1 MSIPDRV
8 GAPLMTRLLSGW
20 DSCDGPLHRCLAN
33 AVRRV
38 IVSGAL
44 PQGAILPS
52 QRALAQALA
61 VSRTTVAVAYDELCT
76 EGWLATRQGGTTWVR
91 QPIPARQI
99 AWQGDRLGSYAADR
113 NPLDLTSG
121 ALAASPVLQ
130 RVLSGPWI
138 DDLRSLLEIDG
149 FLPAGL
155 EMLRKAVTDYFDDVD
170 LATPSA
176 QLMITDGAHHG
187 LTLVSE
193 CLVSAGDTVLVE
205 NPTYRGALDVFTR
218 LGAQVVGIRTD
229 HEGIDPSDLATAIH
243 RHRPRLLYV
252 MPAAHNATGVTWTQD
267 RRREVASIATRASLL
282 VVEDASTADLQLGR
296 PAGPMSLLLSDERS
310 VLIGSVTK
318 LFWAGLRVGWLRGP
332 ERIVDAVLR
341 ARMTTNIAGSLPSQV
356 LAARCL
362 EHRHEARAIRRAE
375 LRQAQAETVDLLAH
389 HLPAWRPHPAD
400 GSSLW
405 VDTGEDATNLSARLR
420 RRGVILNPGPT
431 FSPSEEFASYV
442 RLPLGHRARL
452 AMALPLIA
460 QAVSTPEAGHS

>member
-1 MSIPDRV
+1 MPIPDRV

-20 DSCDGPLHRCLAN
+20 DGCDGPLHRCLVD

-91 QPIPARQI
+91 QPIPARQM
-99 AWQGDRLGSYAADR
+99 AWRGDRLGSYAADQ

-121 ALAASPVLQ
+121 ALLASPILQ
-130 RVLSGPWI
+130 RVLSDPWV
-138 DDLRSLLEIDG
+138 DDLRSLLALDG

-155 EMLRKAVTDYFDDVD
+155 EALRKAVTDSFDDVG

-176 QLMITDGAHHG
+176 QLVITDGAHQG

-205 NPTYRGALDVFTR
+205 NPTYRGALDVFSR
-218 LGAQVVGIRTD
+218 LGAHVVGIRTD
-229 HEGIDPSDLATAIH
+229 NDGIDPSDLTTAIH

-252 MPAAHNATGVTWTQD
+252 MPTAHNATGVTWTQD
-267 RRREVASIATRASLL
+267 RRRDVASIATRASLL
-282 VVEDASTADLQLGR
+282 VIEDASTADLQLGQS
-296 PAGPMSLLLSDERS
+296 AGPMGLLLPDEQS
-310 VLIGSVTK
+310 VLIGSATK

-332 ERIVDAVLR
+332 EQIVDAVLR
-341 ARMTTNIAGSLPSQV
+341 ARMTTNLAGSLPSQV

-362 EHRHEARAIRRAE
+362 EHRHEARSIRRVE

-389 HLPAWRPHPAD
+389 YLPQWRPHPAD